1 MSGSGL
7 KTWLPAEVK
16 KQLYVREKLIESF
29 RASGYEPIIIPSL
42 VDIESVDRSQE
53 TSFKVVDRDGK
64 LLALR
69 TDLTHPIAKAVASR
83 SSELEFPLKL
93 YYASAV
99 WRYSARQTDDSR
111 EIQQTGIELIGASEG
126 DADISVVQLLV
137 SSLETLSLKDWTLSI
152 THSSIWQA
160 AFAKYPGLAK
170 EAYNYLANGDLVAFN
185 SRVAKHPLQA
195 LLDAD
200 ISAVEKILDIDLSL
214 LSRIKKLS
222 KNIVFDSSQT
232 PDLKLYSGL
241 HFTLHV
247 SGEGNHVAQGG
258 RYDKLYPSF
267 GADLGAIGFAFYMP
281 GLVAAMLSRGLI
293 GDCEADQASSLR
305 RSNPFRIAL
314 TKGTLLDGAFKFL
327 HSIGISSADV
337 DMANFDKDKL
347 PKHKLILDAS
357 AKDGSAVEILL
368 VRGHDVPA
376 YIEHGAADLGIVG
389 IDVVVDA
396 EADVIKLK
404 NLDYGHC
411 RLAVAVPQGKY
422 KSITDL
428 PNYARV
434 ATSFPNLASKYFS
447 SKGIEVE
454 IVNLYGSVEIA
465 PLTNLSDIIVDL
477 VASGKT
483 LKENGL
489 EPIADIMQ
497 CSAYLVANKS
507 SYKLNKTK
515 FLEMAV

>member
-16 KQLYVREKLIESF
+16 KQLYVREKLVESF

-42 VDIESVDRSQE
+42 VDIDSASRSEE

-69 TDLTHPIAKAVASR
+69 TDLTRPIAKAVASR

-99 WRYSARQTDDSR
+99 WRYSTRQTDDSR
-111 EIQQTGIELIGASEG
+111 EIQQTGIELIGEAEG
-126 DADISVVQLLV
+126 EADLGVVQLLIT
-137 SSLETLSLKDWTLSI
+137 SLESLGLKDWTLSI
-152 THSSIWQA
+152 SHSSIWQA

-185 SRVAKHPLQA
+185 SRVVKHPLQS
-195 LLDAD
+195 LINAD
-200 ISAVEKILDIDLSL
+200 ITAVEKILDIDLSL
-214 LSRIKKLS
+214 LTKIKKLS

-232 PDLKLYSGL
+232 PDLKLYTGL

-247 SGEGNHVAQGG
+247 PGEGSHVAQGG

-267 GADLGAIGFAFYMP
+267 GADLSAIGFAFYMP
-281 GLVAAMLSRGLI
+281 GLVSALIARGLI
-293 GDCEADQASSLR
+293 DSSK
-305 RSNPFRIAL
+305 SKTKESKAFRIAL

-327 HSIGISSADV
+327 SSLGISSTDV

-347 PKHKLILDAS
+347 PKHKLILEAK

-376 YIEHGAADLGIVG
+376 YIEHGAADIGVVG

-396 EADVIKLK
+396 DADVIKLK
-404 NLDYGHC
+404 DLNYGHC

-422 KSITDL
+422 KSVTDL

-434 ATSFPNLASKYFS
+434 ATSFPNLARKFFS

-454 IVNLYGSVEIA
+454 IINLYGSVEIA

-489 EPIADIMQ
+489 EPIANIMD
-497 CSAYLVANKS
+497 CSAYLIANKS
-507 SYKLNKTK
+507 SYKLSKQK
-515 FLEMAV
+515 FLELAGGI